1 MDNFFKLTAVVIIA
15 LILHLVVNRYGKDF
29 STLLTI
35 IVCAMVLIA
44 TISFIEP
51 VLRFVNQLVDI
62 AELNSEMLE
71 IMLKAAGIGLLAEI
85 TGMICTDA
93 GNSALGKSLQILAAF
108 TILWLA
114 LPLFNT
120 LINIIR
126 EILVAI

>member
-29 STLLTI
+29 SALLTI